1 MQTWIPLT
9 KKDSPYY
16 NKDYNSLS
24 PSEKITHDLYVQG
37 KVSYLNPKI
46 YADFQEEFFHE
57 MERIK
62 REHIIKQHN
71 SEEDAKKIVLN
82 C

>member
-37 KVSYLNPKI
+37 KVSYLNSKI
-46 YADFQEEFFHE
+46 YAD
-57 MERIK
+57 
-62 REHIIKQHN
+62 
-71 SEEDAKKIVLN
+71 L
-82 C
+82 